1 MSNAP
6 SDTPVEKLVRV
17 AFRRANVEHAFRVC
31 KSELGFGHFEGRNYT
46 GLMRH
51 MMLCLGAMEFV
62 ADHTDRLRGEK
73 SGHHDGAGVSG
84 GLSFGGGMGKNQ
96 QRHDEAGVFAHGGIV
111 PPTAKSNSNNFKE
124 KASDRCPSPEKTQAE
139 KAEKQG
145 EIERPHEV
153 AL

>member
-1 MSNAP
+1 
-6 SDTPVEKLVRV
+6 
-17 AFRRANVEHAFRVC
+17 
-31 KSELGFGHFEGRNYT
+31 
-46 GLMRH
+46 

-84 GLSFGGGMGKNQ
+84 VSPFGGGMGNNQ
-96 QRHDEAGVFAHGGIV
+96 QRHDRAGVFAHGANV
-111 PPTAKSNSNNFKE
+111 SPTSESNGNNFKE
-124 KASDRCPSPEKTQAE
+124 KASDRCPSAEKTQAE

-145 EIERPHEV
+145 KIKCPHKV